1 MHLLALAWKS
11 ARARSVATLLTVL
24 SIALSVAL
32 LVGVE
37 KVRTGARAG
46 FAQTVSGADLLV
58 GARSGS
64 VNLLLYAVF
73 RIGDPTTNVSWQSFE
88 GFSSRPDV
96 AWAIPLSLG
105 DSHAGFRVLGTTQAY
120 FDHYRYG
127 QRKPL
132 EFATGVPFSNVYD
145 AVLGASAAKKL
156 GYELGREFNI
166 THGLVSA
173 SFAEHADSPFQ
184 VVGVLKPTG
193 TPVDRT
199 IHISLAG
206 LEAVHEGYNDGPPPI
221 GGRYSRRALTDPAAV
236 EPDSITAFLVGLKS
250 RAGAL
255 RYQRDVNTFRGEAM
269 TAVIPGVALSQM
281 WRVVGGAEQALR
293 AVSALV
299 VVAGLAGLLT
309 ALLTSLNERRR
320 EIAVFRAVGAHSR
333 DVFAL
338 LVLES
343 ALLTAAGAVLGVLLV
358 NGLLLT
364 FGDRIE
370 ALFGAPMA
378 ISGLSTYD
386 LTIAGIVVCVGAIMG
401 FLPGWLAY
409 KRSLNDGLTVQ
420 L

>member
-1 MHLLALAWKS
+1 MYLLALAWKS
-11 ARARSVATLLTVL
+11 ARARSAATILTIL

-73 RIGDPTTNVSWQSFE
+73 RIGDPTTNLSWESYQRFA
-88 GFSSRPDV
+88 SRPDV
-96 AWAIPLSLG
+96 AWTIPISLG

-120 FDHYRYG
+120 FDHYLHG
-127 QRKPL
+127 QKRPL
-132 EFATGVPFSNVYD
+132 VFDHGVAFSGTYD
-145 AVLGASAAKKL
+145 AVLGANVAREL
-156 GYELGREFNI
+156 GYDLGREFNI
-166 THGLVSA
+166 SHGIVSA
-173 SFAEHADSPFQ
+173 GFAEHADRPFKA
-184 VVGVLKPTG
+184 VGILEPTG

-206 LEAVHEGYNDGPPPI
+206 LEAVHAGFNTGSPRI
-221 GGRYSRRALTDPAAV
+221 GTRRGSTETVEEDL

-250 RAGAL
+250 RSAAL
-255 RYQRDVNTFRGEAM
+255 RYQRDVNTYPREAM
-269 TAVIPGVALSQM
+269 SAVIPGVALSQM

-293 AVSALV
+293 AVAALV
-299 VVAGLAGLLT
+299 VIAGLAGMVT

-333 DVFAL
+333 DVFSL
-338 LVLES
+338 LVVES

-358 NGLLLT
+358 NGLLT
-364 FGDRIE
+364 AFGSHIE
-370 ALFGAPMA
+370 ARFGAPMA
-378 ISGLSTYD
+378 ISGLSAYD
-386 LTIAGIVVCVGAIMG
+386 LTIVGAVIVAGAVLG

-409 KRSLNDGLTVQ
+409 KRSLADGLTVK

>member
-88 GFSSRPDV
+88 GFSSRPDG

-166 THGLVSA
+166 SHGLVSA

-221 GGRYSRRALTDPAAV
+221 GGRYSRRAPTDPAAV

-338 LVLES
+338 L
-343 ALLTAAGAVLGVLLV
+343 
-358 NGLLLT
+358 
-364 FGDRIE
+364 
-370 ALFGAPMA
+370 
-378 ISGLSTYD
+378 
-386 LTIAGIVVCVGAIMG
+386 
-401 FLPGWLAY
+401 
-409 KRSLNDGLTVQ
+409 
-420 L
+420 

>member
-1 MHLLALAWKS
+1 MYLLALAWKS
-11 ARARSVATLLTVL
+11 ARARSVATLLTIL

-73 RIGDPTTNVSWQSFE
+73 RIGDPTTNVSWESYQ
-88 GFSSRPDV
+88 GFAGRRDV
-96 AWAIPLSLG
+96 AWTIPLSLG
-105 DSHAGFRVLGTTQAY
+105 DSHAGFRVLGTNQSY
-120 FDHYRYG
+120 FDHYQYG
-127 QRKPL
+127 QKRPL
-132 EFATGVPFSNVYD
+132 EFAEGGPFSGVYD
-145 AVLGASAAKKL
+145 AVLGASAARRL
-156 GYELGREFNI
+156 GYDLGREFNI
-166 THGLVSA
+166 SHGIVSA
-173 SFAEHADSPFQ
+173 DFAEHANDPFV

-193 TPVDRT
+193 TPVDQT

-206 LEAVHEGYNDGPPPI
+206 LEAVHAAPNDTRTPLGSDAP
-221 GGRYSRRALTDPAAV
+221 SRPELTEEQLQPT
-236 EPDSITAFLVGLKS
+236 SITAFLVGLKS
-250 RAGAL
+250 RAAAL
-255 RYQRDVNTFRGEAM
+255 RYQRDVNTFRGEALS
-269 TAVIPGVALSQM
+269 AVLPGVALAQM

-299 VVAGLAGLLT
+299 VFAGLAGMLT

-320 EIAVFRAVGAHSR
+320 EIAVFRAAGAHSR
-333 DVFAL
+333 DVFSL

-343 ALLTAAGAVLGVLLV
+343 TLLTAAGALLGVFLV
-358 NGLLLT
+358 NGLLFA
-364 FGDRIE
+364 FGSQIE
-370 ALFGAPMA
+370 TQLGAPMA
-378 ISGLSTYD
+378 ISGISLYD
-386 LTIAGIVVCVGAIMG
+386 LAIAGAVIAVGAILG

-409 KRSLNDGLTVQ
+409 SRSLNDGLTVK

>member
-1 MHLLALAWKS
+1 MYLLALAWKS
-11 ARARSVATLLTVL
+11 ARARSAATLLTIL
-24 SIALSVAL
+24 SIALSVTL

-73 RIGDPTTNVSWQSFE
+73 RIGDPTTNVSWESYQ

-96 AWAIPLSLG
+96 AWTIPISLG
-105 DSHAGFRVLGTTQAY
+105 DSHAGFRVLGTNQTY
-120 FDHYRYG
+120 FDHYLYG
-127 QRKPL
+127 QKRPL
-132 EFATGVPFSNVYD
+132 EFADGVPFSGIYD
-145 AVLGASAAKKL
+145 AVLGASVAREL
-156 GYELGREFNI
+156 GYDLGREFNI
-166 THGLVSA
+166 SHGLVSA
-173 SFAEHADSPFQ
+173 GFAEHADRPFN

-206 LEAVHEGYNDGPPPI
+206 LEAVHVGLNDGPPRLG
-221 GGRYSRRALTDPAAV
+221 GGRPGAV
-236 EPDSITAFLVGLKS
+236 SAEPSDLQPDSITAFLVGLKS
-250 RAGAL
+250 RAAAL

-293 AVSALV
+293 AVSVLV
-299 VVAGLAGLLT
+299 VIAGLAGMLT

-333 DVFAL
+333 DVFSL

-343 ALLTAAGAVLGVLLV
+343 ALLTAAGAILGVLLV
-358 NGLLLT
+358 NGLLLA
-364 FGDRIE
+364 FGGQIE
-370 ALFGAPMA
+370 ARFGAPIA
-378 ISGLSTYD
+378 IGGPSVYD
-386 LTIAGIVVCVGAIMG
+386 LTIVGAVVTVGAVLG

-409 KRSLNDGLTVQ
+409 KRSLNDGLTVK

>member
-1 MHLLALAWKS
+1 VYLFSLAWKS
-11 ARARSVATLLTVL
+11 ARARFAATLLTVL

-73 RIGDPTTNVSWQSFE
+73 RIGDPTTNVSWESYQ
-88 GFSSRPDV
+88 GFAGRRDV
-96 AWAIPLSLG
+96 AWTIPLSLG

-120 FDHYRYG
+120 FDHYLYG
-127 QRKPL
+127 QQRAL
-132 EFATGVPFSNVYD
+132 EFAEGAEFDGVYD
-145 AVLGASAAKKL
+145 AVLGAEVARDL
-156 GYELGREFNI
+156 GYGLGREFNVS
-166 THGLVSA
+166 HGIVSA
-173 SFAEHADSPFQ
+173 AFAEHADYPFT
-184 VVGVLKPTG
+184 VVGILRPTG

-206 LEAVHEGYNDGPPPI
+206 LEAVHVAPS
-221 GGRYSRRALTDPAAV
+221 GRPAALGSGSAASAPV
-236 EPDSITAFLVGLKS
+236 SDADLQPTSITAFLVGLRS
-250 RAGAL
+250 RAATL

-299 VVAGLAGLLT
+299 VIAGLAGMLT

-320 EIAVFRAVGAHSR
+320 EMAVLRAVGAHNR
-333 DVFAL
+333 DVFSL

-343 ALLTAAGAVLGVLLV
+343 ALLTAAGAALGVFLV
-358 NGLLLT
+358 NGLLFL
-364 FGDRIE
+364 FGGQIE
-370 ALFGAPMA
+370 ARFGAPIA
-378 ISGLSTYD
+378 ISGPSAYD
-386 LTIAGIVVCVGAIMG
+386 LAIVGIVTGVGALLG
-401 FLPGWLAY
+401 FIPGWLAY
-409 KRSLNDGLTVQ
+409 RRSLSDGLTVRI
-420 L
+420 